1 MQTFVMFGKYTAEG
15 TKGISSART
24 SKAVDVVK
32 KCGGEVKSIYGL
44 LGKSDVLMIVELP
57 GVKEAMKA
65 SIGLNKLTGLALTT
79 SPAVSVEEFDKIASQ
94 P

>member
-1 MQTFVMFGKYTAEG
+1 MQTFVMFGRYTAEG
-15 TKGISSART
+15 TKGISAART
-24 SKAVDVVK
+24 AKAVDVIK

-44 LGKSDVLMIVELP
+44 LGKSDVLLVAELP

-65 SIGLNKLTGLALTT
+65 SIGLSKLTGLTLTT
-79 SPAVSVEEFDKIASQ
+79 SPAVAVEEFDKLASQ